1 MINICIRRNKP
12 EIEYICHVIFN
23 TFLGLDYQI
32 TEQSEIS
39 TMLLHLDNN
48 TSIEL
53 PDYFD
58 ELLTVSSVTEIIDF
72 STSTNP
78 YIPEDNVPVIFG
90 DGSCI
95 KMSSKIKLNVDIFAT
110 CFLMLSRIEEIKE
123 DVVLD
128 EHGRF
133 PATSSIAYKYGFLER
148 PIVDEYV
155 EMLWNMIIDLDPSQ
169 ERKALVHRKLVT
181 CDVDWPFEQSS
192 ESLFLTAKTALIDL
206 LRRKSIKQCLRRWQK
221 FFQNKFCSTYSDFN
235 SDMIYWIMEKNESRG
250 NKAAFY
256 FITESTNKNL
266 DSSFD
271 FDSKRMRNLIKD
283 ISARGHEIGLHPGYG
298 CYQNSSAFKK
308 SSDTLKRVLNEE
320 GIKQKQL
327 GGRMHFL
334 MWDSKI
340 TPALWEQNGF
350 TYDSTLA
357 FADKSGF
364 RCGTCRTY
372 PMYDLVQ
379 RKQLNLLQ
387 RPLINMECTVIAQRY
402 EGLGYSSKALER
414 FMKFKSIA
422 EKYNGEYVLLWHNTH
437 FKTSNDKK
445 FYEELI

>member
-1 MINICIRRNKP
+1 MEIHEAKDTENTVIILSNGKCISMPNYFRVLLETRNIQDFINFSITSNK
-12 EIEYICHVIFN
+12 Y
-23 TFLGLDYQI
+23 
-32 TEQSEIS
+32 
-39 TMLLHLDNN
+39 
-48 TSIEL
+48 SIEENIPIL
-53 PDYFD
+53 VGSG
-58 ELLTVSSVTEIIDF
+58 ELKQDL
-72 STSTNP
+72 N
-78 YIPEDNVPVIFG
+78 G
-90 DGSCI
+90 
-95 KMSSKIKLNVDIFAT
+95 IKLGSDLLAT

-123 DVVLD
+123 DAVLD

-148 PIVDEYV
+148 PIVDENV

-235 SDMIYWIMEKNESRG
+235 SDMLYWMMEQNESRG